1 MIGFWTSFALV
12 ALSWCL
18 ALIIKGVN
26 EFTIILSAVFF
37 TCYFVLP
44 IIKYRTSQT
53 VMFILPLITTWTFY
67 ASEWN
72 PFVWIIYLM
81 LATQAVSRYE
91 QLVLHSYLTMLIV
104 LAILPHLLNQ
114 EWVDAGFVFVL
125 ALTTGTLIYEWKK
138 AKKNEHEIHGQY
150 DVIYN
155 EYRLMKRNH
164 ANSEE
169 LARQEERNQIAREIH
184 DSVGHRLTALM
195 IQLEVEKL
203 QAVEEETKTKFNEL
217 KKLAQTSLQDTREAV
232 KTLKS
237 EETTGLQSVIQ
248 LVRKLESESHIR
260 VSMTLQSGVLNVL
273 LSNQQSVT
281 VYRSIQEAL
290 TNMMRHSTSRQAEI
304 KFQIVAQHDL
314 RFSVTHHLPEKVSI
328 KEGFGLTAMRER
340 LAQIGGRMTINQLG
354 GDLEVICQ
362 FPLEGKNND

>member
-1 MIGFWTSFALV
+1 MIGFWTSFAFV
-12 ALSWCL
+12 AVSWCL
-18 ALIIKGVN
+18 ALIISGVN
-26 EFTIILSAVFF
+26 GVTILLSAVFF
-37 TCYFVLP
+37 TFYFVLP
-44 IIKYRTSQT
+44 IITYRTAHV
-53 VMFILPLITTWTFY
+53 VMFILPLLTAWTFY

-91 QLVLHSYLTMLIV
+91 EIILHSYMSMLIV
-104 LAILPHLLNQ
+104 LAVLPHLLTQ

-125 ALTTGTLIYEWKK
+125 ALTIGTLIYEWEKSK
-138 AKKNEHEIHGQY
+138 QNERDIHEQY
-150 DVIYN
+150 DVIYD
-155 EYRLMKRNH
+155 EYRLMKRDH
-164 ANSEE
+164 ANAEE

-195 IQLEVEKL
+195 MQLEVAKL
-203 QAVEEETKTKFNEL
+203 QAADEETKTKFNEL
-217 KKLAQTSLQDTREAV
+217 KKLAQTSLHDTREAV

-237 EETTGLQSVIQ
+237 EETAGLQAIIQ

-304 KFQIVAQHDL
+304 KFQIVAQHDF
-314 RFSVTHHLPEKVSI
+314 RFSVKHHLSEKVSI
-328 KEGFGLTAMRER
+328 KEGFGLTSMRER
-340 LAQIGGRMTINQLG
+340 LSQIGGRMTINQQD